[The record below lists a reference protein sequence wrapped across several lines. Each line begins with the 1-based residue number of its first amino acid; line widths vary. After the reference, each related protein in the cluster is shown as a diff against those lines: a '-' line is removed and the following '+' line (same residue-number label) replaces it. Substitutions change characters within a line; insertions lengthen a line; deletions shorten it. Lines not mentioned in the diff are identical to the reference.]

1 MGSIWEGI
9 DNPELDKR
17 SGLRLP
23 YLYPGKFLMRVKK
36 VASYPSQKNPRDHW
50 FRVDF
55 EIVEG
60 AKQGV
65 DEVSWI
71 VNMSRGK
78 LALAD
83 IRAFVKALMGEEITV
98 NPSTMDE
105 LTGAD
110 QPAAGLLVRCDA
122 INKKT
127 EAGSDFTQTFW
138 SVAEAEG

>member
-1 MGSIWEGI
+1 MASIWDGI

-23 YLYPGKFLMRVKK
+23 YLYPGKFLLRVKK
-36 VASYPSQKNPRDHW
+36 VAHYPSQKNPRDHW

-65 DEVSWI
+65 DEVAWV

-78 LALAD
+78 LALSD
-83 IRAFVKALMGEEITV
+83 IRAFVKALMGEEIAIT
-98 NPSTMDE
+98 SSSMDE
-105 LTGAD
+105 ITGSD

-122 INKKT
+122 VNKKT
-127 EAGSDFTQTFW
+127 EAGGDFTQTFW
-138 SVAEAEG
+138 SAAEEG